1 MMVSEKNK
9 ESINQVFGTLFEDYN
24 QLSELGLADADLKK
38 YFNEWSN
45 TPACIV
51 SEKGILLFINS
62 HFIQLCGFTKEEL
75 LNLPSTI
82 VSDETI
88 ESDEIKKRLAER
100 RKGLSSKYNMTIKE
114 KSGKKILVS
123 VYATPVINASKKFIG
138 SLLCIKDIDRQK
150 QEEEGLK
157 KSMESLESE
166 VEKRTRALTI
176 ANYHMVSEIKER
188 KLTEEALKNSEKR
201 FKDLFYSSPEAI
213 FVEDFEGNVIDVNDS
228 AAILHGVSREELIGT
243 NVIKFSK
250 VENPEEF
257 IERQKKLVTGELT
270 YFETEI
276 THSSKKRIPIAVKSA
291 IIDFNGQFAI
301 LLHARD
307 ISERIEYQRNLE
319 KKNLELDEKVKE
331 RTSELEDTN
340 KKLQKEIQFGIYAQN
355 AINRQ
360 KDFLQMLIDVNPNQI
375 FLKNKKG
382 EYIMV
387 NESFA
392 RFYSKEKDKIFGL
405 KYDEINPRTNN
416 IQDFIEQDRLVL
428 ENPDSQFEFTADIF
442 VGDGLKPHHIK
453 IYKLAI
459 KDPESDEYNI
469 LGICVDITEMR
480 NNEIR
485 LQNSQNLYRQ
495 IASNVPNSAI
505 FVFDKQL
512 RYVLAEGS
520 LVGKISLPKEQI
532 EGKHVL
538 ETGETEEVLNERF
551 ERYSKILNGYSEIIQ
566 TTENE
571 SSFLVNANPIRDEN
585 GEVIYGLV
593 VILDITELKKTQIE
607 LEENNIKLAQS
618 NEELER
624 FAYVASHDLQSP
636 LKTIISFLQ
645 LLDQR
650 YGSQVNTD
658 GKEFIDYCIS
668 ASSRMRQLISDLL
681 NYSRL
686 NTEPRPFEWVE
697 MSDIMFIVTKNL
709 ESNIDAKKA
718 TIEFSNLPKV
728 FAEPYKLTQILQ
740 NLVDN
745 AMKFVKDNDPK
756 ILVYGSETPTHWQIS
771 VQDNGIGIKDEFKE
785 KIFLIFQRLHNDTE
799 YSGTGIGLAI
809 CKKVVD
815 IHHGQ
820 IWVDSEIGVGTTF
833 HFTISKSLHNKPSA
847 LN

>member
-1 MMVSEKNK
+1 MMQNP
-9 ESINQVFGTLFEDYN
+9 IT
-24 QLSELGLADADLKK
+24 
-38 YFNEWSN
+38 
-45 TPACIV
+45 
-51 SEKGILLFINS
+51 
-62 HFIQLCGFTKEEL
+62 
-75 LNLPSTI
+75 
-82 VSDETI
+82 
-88 ESDEIKKRLAER
+88 
-100 RKGLSSKYNMTIKE
+100 SKYT
-114 KSGKKILVS
+114 SWQLKILKVM
-123 VYATPVINASKKFIG
+123 N
-138 SLLCIKDIDRQK
+138 
-150 QEEEGLK
+150 
-157 KSMESLESE
+157 
-166 VEKRTRALTI
+166 TI
-176 ANYHMVSEIKER
+176 
-188 KLTEEALKNSEKR
+188 
-201 FKDLFYSSPEAI
+201 F
-213 FVEDFEGNVIDVNDS
+213 
-228 AAILHGVSREELIGT
+228 
-243 NVIKFSK
+243 
-250 VENPEEF
+250 
-257 IERQKKLVTGELT
+257 
-270 YFETEI
+270 
-276 THSSKKRIPIAVKSA
+276 
-291 IIDFNGQFAI
+291 
-301 LLHARD
+301 
-307 ISERIEYQRNLE
+307 
-319 KKNLELDEKVKE
+319 
-331 RTSELEDTN
+331 
-340 KKLQKEIQFGIYAQN
+340 
-355 AINRQ
+355 
-360 KDFLQMLIDVNPNQI
+360 
-375 FLKNKKG
+375 
-382 EYIMV
+382 
-387 NESFA
+387 
-392 RFYSKEKDKIFGL
+392 
-405 KYDEINPRTNN
+405 
-416 IQDFIEQDRLVL
+416 
-428 ENPDSQFEFTADIF
+428 
-442 VGDGLKPHHIK
+442 
-453 IYKLAI
+453 
-459 KDPESDEYNI
+459 

-538 ETGETEEVLNERF
+538 ETGEPEDVLNERF

-566 TTENE
+566 TTEKEN
-571 SSFLVNANPIRDEN
+571 SFLVNANPIRDEN

-593 VILDITELKKTQIE
+593 VILDITELKKAQIE

-650 YGSQVNTD
+650 YGSQVNAD

-709 ESNIDAKKA
+709 ESNIDSKNAI
-718 TIEFSNLPKV
+718 IEFSNLPKV
-728 FAEPYKLTQILQ
+728 FAEPYKISQILQ

-745 AMKFVKDNDPK
+745 AMKFVKDKDPQ

-820 IWVDSEIGVGTTF
+820 IWVDSKIGEGTTF
-833 HFTISKSLHNKPSA
+833 HFTISKSLHNKPSS